1 MKNDDTIRLG
11 IDVGST
17 TVKMVAIDARNNILF
32 KSYQRHFTRL
42 VETIDETLGELKK
55 EFPDTPFNICLT
67 GSGAMGIAD
76 RLGMQFVQEVV
87 AVTRALQAFYPQAH
101 TLIDIGGEDAK
112 LVLVK
117 KGKTPDIRMNG
128 NCAGG
133 TGAFIDQMA
142 GLR

>member
-1 MKNDDTIRLG
+1 MKKDDIIRLG

-17 TVKMVAIDARNNILF
+17 TVKMVAIDTQNNLLY
-32 KSYQRHFTRL
+32 KSYRRHYTRL
-42 VETIDETLGELKK
+42 IETIDETLTDIKK
-55 EFPDTPFNICLT
+55 QFPDTAFNICLT

-117 KGKTPDIRMNG
+117 KGRHRTY
-128 NCAGG
+128 A
-133 TGAFIDQMA
+133 
-142 GLR
+142 